1 MNDEPS
7 APMTAAAAGLADAEL
22 QALADLI
29 AKQPPPRAPASKP
42 DPARI
47 ARGRTVVEKERCA
60 SCHNADFSGHDN
72 VPRIANQREDYLL
85 KALRDYKKG
94 VRTGYGNAI
103 MPETVSG
110 LRDAELADAAYFL
123 ARFRR

>member
-1 MNDEPS
+1 
-7 APMTAAAAGLADAEL
+7 MTAAAAGLSDADL
-22 QALADLI
+22 QTLADLI
-29 AKQPPPRAPASKP
+29 TKQPPPRAPASKP
-42 DPARI
+42 DPARL
-47 ARGRTVVEKERCA
+47 ARGRAVVEKERCA

-110 LRDAELADAAYFL
+110 LSDAELADAAYFL
-123 ARFRR
+123 ARFRH